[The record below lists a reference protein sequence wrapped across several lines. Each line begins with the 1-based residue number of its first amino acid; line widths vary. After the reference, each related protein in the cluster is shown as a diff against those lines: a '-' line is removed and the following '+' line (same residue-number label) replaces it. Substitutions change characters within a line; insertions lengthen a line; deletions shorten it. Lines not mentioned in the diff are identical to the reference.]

1 MNRPHM
7 GRGPG
12 TNIPNQGGIPIPG
25 QISRPNAN
33 SQSSSSASPSLTVI
47 EMRPNRKN
55 ITFECILLDQGKSK
69 YSPLEEPRRTLEN
82 NLITTYVAADKS
94 GSIHVVFWGE
104 AGASLKTGDIIRI
117 QGG

>member
-1 MNRPHM
+1 MPRM
-7 GRGPG
+7 GHW
-12 TNIPNQGGIPIPG
+12 QV
-25 QISRPNAN
+25 
-33 SQSSSSASPSLTVI
+33 LT
-47 EMRPNRKN
+47 
-55 ITFECILLDQGKSK
+55 TFFFFFFFLRFPWSTVVVV
-69 YSPLEEPRRTLEN
+69 EEPRRTLES